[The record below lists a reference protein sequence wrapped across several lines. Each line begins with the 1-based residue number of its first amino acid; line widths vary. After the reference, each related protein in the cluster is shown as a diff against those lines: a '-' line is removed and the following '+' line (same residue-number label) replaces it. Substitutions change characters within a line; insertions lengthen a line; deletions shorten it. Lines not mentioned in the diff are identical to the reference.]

1 MSLSVMVVPV
11 TAYQQNCS
19 IVKDEATGKIAVV
32 DPGGDIERIEAAIQ
46 QLGGTVEKI
55 LLTHGHMDHWR
66 QLMCCASSGVFRSKG
81 LKRAIASGSRAAQ
94 MV

>member
-32 DPGGDIERIEAAIQ
+32 DPGDIQ
-46 QLGGTVEKI
+46 QSE
-55 LLTHGHMDHWR
+55 THGYLVRLTACAGPGTR
-66 QLMCCASSGVFRSKG
+66 QVACGRGRLGMRPKGSSKKADSKKRS
-81 LKRAIASGSRAAQ
+81 RNDRHD
-94 MV
+94 